1 MKKKKYDKGTY
12 IGLVGLIVLAFII
25 GAIVVGHVAEEKL
38 TGIYEPAAEVEP

>member
-25 GAIVVGHVAEEKL
+25 GAIAAGRVAEERL
-38 TGIYEPAAEVEP
+38 TGIYEHAAEIGG

>member
-25 GAIVVGHVAEEKL
+25 GAIAAGRAAEERH
-38 TGIYEPAAEVEP
+38 TGIYEHAAEIGG

>member
-12 IGLVGLIVLAFII
+12 IGLAFIL

-38 TGIYEPAAEVEP
+38 TGICEPAAEVEP